1 LQDLTISPDGRHVAA
16 VASGSSAVLLWN
28 LASRS
33 RTLLNGHS
41 SEEVMCAAFS
51 PDSRI
56 LASGAH
62 DQTVRLWDVSDH
74 KSIATLTNEF
84 PVGSI
89 AFSPDGRTLIVGGSS
104 FYFLEGHRGHGGLQ
118 FWDVRSQQPTGTI
131 LGDASDIVELDLST
145 NGSLLA
151 TGDKGGAVRLWDA
164 QTRQLHHLF
173 ESQFGNQVISL
184 AFSPTEPLLAASD
197 LEGNIVLYNT
207 TTMNVLSPPLK
218 AHTWRVM
225 SLAFSPEGTVTGE
238 AFNAVATTQV
248 DGTTTTVTTVFD
260 AVYHFVGSKHSFT
273 VHFDAVQTK
282 VVNGA
287 GTTVS
292 GLVRGVITEG
302 WLKGNVV
309 EGEYTRYACPQ
320 QEGSVNGFCFDGI
333 FEIKRGSKA
342 KH

>member
-1 LQDLTISPDGRHVAA
+1 MVKVWLPTTGLDGNVLTGSPVRFQDLTISPDGRHVAA
-16 VASGSSAVLLWN
+16 VASGSSAVILWN

-84 PVGSI
+84 PVGSL

-104 FYFLEGHRGHGGLQ
+104 FYFLEGDRGRGGLQ

-131 LGDASDIVELDLST
+131 LGDASDIVELALST

-164 QTRQLHHLF
+164 QTRQLLHLF

-197 LEGNIVLYNT
+197 LDGNIVLYNT
-207 TTMNVLSPPLK
+207 TTMKVLSPPLK

-225 SLAFSPEGTVTGE
+225 SLAFSPDGRTLASAGEGGGLKLWNVATRQVALTLKGHAGTVCGV
-238 AFNAVATTQV
+238 AFSRDGNFLASCGADSTVRLWPAATLAEV
-248 DGTTTTVTTVFD
+248 
-260 AVYHFVGSKHSFT
+260 SK
-273 VHFDAVQTK
+273 
-282 VVNGA
+282 
-287 GTTVS
+287 
-292 GLVRGVITEG
+292 
-302 WLKGNVV
+302 
-309 EGEYTRYACPQ
+309 
-320 QEGSVNGFCFDGI
+320 
-333 FEIKRGSKA
+333 
-342 KH
+342 